1 MMRED
6 CRCSCCKSLVNQY
19 FCSKCMYNFNT
30 CESFYE
36 LKENTQLGMI
46 APGIQLCPKCH
57 PEGSK
62 KDNDILL
69 RKSVIN
75 D

>member
-1 MMRED
+1 
-6 CRCSCCKSLVNQY
+6 
-19 FCSKCMYNFNT
+19 MYNFNT